1 MKYLLKNREE
11 YSKSSDLAEVL
22 KDVTFTV
29 SERVTSINN
38 RFIVAV
44 QTDSD
49 EDSRVR
55 HHFAQR
61 FVEEKKLN
69 SDFLTLI
76 DMYEKSINLNKAG
89 MPIQLKYE
97 PYPSE
102 QFAIIGAFDSKI
114 EAINYIEGL
123 WNFILSMF

>member
-1 MKYLLKNREE
+1 MKFILKNREE
-11 YSKSSDLAEVL
+11 YPKKSDISEVL
-22 KDVTFTV
+22 NDVTFTV

-55 HHFAQR
+55 HYFAQR

-76 DMYEKSINLNKAG
+76 KMYDKSLANKG
-89 MPIQLKYE
+89 SSMPIEPKYE
-97 PYPSE
+97 PRPSE
-102 QFAIIGAFDSKI
+102 QFAVIGAFNTEI
-114 EAINYIEGL
+114 EATNYIEGV
-123 WNFILSMF
+123 WSFILSMF